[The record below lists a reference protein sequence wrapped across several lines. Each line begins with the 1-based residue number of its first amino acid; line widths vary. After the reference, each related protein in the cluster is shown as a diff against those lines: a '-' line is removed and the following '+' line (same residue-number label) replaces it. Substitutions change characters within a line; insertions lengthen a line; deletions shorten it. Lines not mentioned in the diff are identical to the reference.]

1 MIKHFGILPEETMAF
16 GDGDNDISMIRYCK
30 VGVAMGNASP
40 DVKAAADYVT
50 TDVTDH
56 GIINALRH
64 FGIIY

>member
-1 MIKHFGILPEETMAF
+1 MAF